1 MKSDVKRIEK
11 ELRELNEFNSTPGFG
26 TTRVLFTEPEL
37 KGREYVKGIMKDAGL
52 EVTEDSI
59 GNVFGCLKGTD
70 PSLAP
75 VWTGSHIDTVLNAG
89 MFDGMAGVIG
99 GIEALRMIK
108 ESGAGHKRDICAIIY
123 TSEEPTRFELSCLGS
138 RAMAGE
144 LSVEDTKNVHDKD
157 DKTLYE
163 VLNEL
168 GYDLSEFHRI
178 KRSKGDVYAAVEM
191 HIEQS
196 SKLENDHKQLGIV
209 KAICAPSNYDIIVKG
224 VQSHAGGTSME
235 DRHDAYM
242 AACDIALRL
251 EKLARE
257 NTASEYTTATI
268 GRVATVPGSVNV
280 IPGECRF
287 SVDIRDTDADSK
299 KQLMKNLVSQFPDIE
314 KERGVTID
322 IVTYNEDIP
331 VKCDRDIMDIIRKHM
346 ENSGAEYE
354 YLLSGPYHDSLFVEH
369 FAPVAMIFVP
379 SKNGISHSPEE
390 WTDFEDIAA
399 GTDVLAETLLELA
412 NK

>member
-1 MKSDVKRIEK
+1 
-11 ELRELNEFNSTPGFG
+11 
-26 TTRVLFTEPEL
+26 
-37 KGREYVKGIMKDAGL
+37 
-52 EVTEDSI
+52 
-59 GNVFGCLKGTD
+59 
-70 PSLAP
+70 
-75 VWTGSHIDTVLNAG
+75 
-89 MFDGMAGVIG
+89 
-99 GIEALRMIK
+99 
-108 ESGAGHKRDICAIIY
+108 
-123 TSEEPTRFELSCLGS
+123 
-138 RAMAGE
+138 
-144 LSVEDTKNVHDKD
+144 
-157 DKTLYE
+157 
-163 VLNEL
+163 
-168 GYDLSEFHRI
+168 
-178 KRSKGDVYAAVEM
+178 
-191 HIEQS
+191 
-196 SKLENDHKQLGIV
+196 
-209 KAICAPSNYDIIVKG
+209 
-224 VQSHAGGTSME
+224 ME

-299 KQLMKNLVSQFPDIE
+299 KQLMKNFVSQLPDIE

-322 IVTYNEDIP
+322 IVTDNEGIP

-346 ENSGAEYE
+346 EKSGAEYE
-354 YLLSGPYHDSLFVEH
+354 YLLSGPYHDSLFVGH

>member
-1 MKSDVKRIEK
+1 MKSDVKRIENG
-11 ELRELNEFNSTPGFG
+11 LRTLNEFNSTPEFG
-26 TTRVLFTEPEL
+26 TTRILFTEPEL
-37 KGREYVKGIMKDAGL
+37 KGREYVKGIMREAGL
-52 EVTEDSI
+52 EVSEDSI
-59 GNVFGCLKGTD
+59 GNVFGCLKGNDST
-70 PSLAP
+70 LAP

-99 GIEALRMIK
+99 GIEALRIIK
-108 ESGAGHKRDICAIIY
+108 ESGISHKRDICAIIY

-138 RAMAGE
+138 RAMSGE
-144 LSVEDTKNVHDKD
+144 LSIEDTKNVHDKD
-157 DKTLYE
+157 GNTLYE
-163 VLNEL
+163 ALEAL
-168 GYDLSEFHRI
+168 GYNLSEFDKI
-178 KRSKGDVYAAVEM
+178 KRSKGDVFAAVEM

-196 SKLENDHKQLGIV
+196 SRLEKDKKQLGIV

-242 AACDIALRL
+242 AACDIALRI

-257 NTASEYTTATI
+257 NKASEYTTATI
-268 GRVATVPGSVNV
+268 GRVTTIPGSVNV

-287 SVDIRDTDADSK
+287 SVDIRDTDSDSK
-299 KQLMKNLVSQFPDIE
+299 KQLMEKLISQFPEIE
-314 KERGVTID
+314 RERGVKID

-331 VKCDRDIMDIIRKHM
+331 VKCDKEIMDIIEKHM
-346 ENSGAEYE
+346 KKSGMEYE
-354 YLLSGPYHDSLFVEH
+354 YLLSGPYHDSLFVGH

-399 GTDVLAETLLELA
+399 GTDILAETLLELS